1 MATSVNRAFIMK
13 RIMSALQSAQ
23 KIGHKNSLKIIFI
36 LVLLAALW
44 ASIQHWGFGP
54 EVEGLKVEQRD
65 FVQTVVASGHVENAH
80 RVDIGAQLTG
90 TVKRV
95 PVAEGQMVQ
104 AGQLLIELENT
115 ELQASL
121 KQAEFNVQQ
130 AAAKLRQLREVQ
142 VPVTAHALHQAMV
155 TQETSQQALKRS
167 QDLYDKGFTGQ
178 AALDEFKRTAL
189 VTQSQDLS
197 LKDQMA
203 SLNEGGS
210 DSVLAQAN
218 LSQAKAGSELAH
230 ARLRYAQI
238 SAPSSGTLI
247 SRNVEPGDVVQA
259 GKVLMVLSPT
269 GTTEL
274 VVQIDEKHLSQL
286 KIGQAATASADAYSK
301 EQFPAVLSYIN
312 PGVDAQRGSVTV
324 KLQVPQAP
332 SYLQQDM
339 TVSLN
344 IEVAKRSQAIL
355 LATEAVRDIEKSAWV
370 LQIVKGKAVR
380 QPIQIGLR
388 GPGYCEVLKGL
399 QPNDVVIRDPAGI
412 ADNARVRIK
421 TMPVKP

>member
-1 MATSVNRAFIMK
+1 MK

-189 VTQSQDLS
+189 VTQSQVLS

>member
-1 MATSVNRAFIMK
+1 MK

-23 KIGHKNSLKIIFI
+23 KIGNKNSLKIIFI

-189 VTQSQDLS
+189 VTQSQVLS

>member
-1 MATSVNRAFIMK
+1 MK

-23 KIGHKNSLKIIFI
+23 KIGNKNSLKIIFI

-54 EVEGLKVEQRD
+54 EVEGLRVEQRD

-178 AALDEFKRTAL
+178 AALDEFKRMAL
-189 VTQSQDLS
+189 VTQSQVLS

-269 GTTEL
+269 GNTEL

-286 KIGQAATASADAYSK
+286 KIGQAATASADAYNK
-301 EQFPAVLSYIN
+301 EQFPAVLSFIN

-355 LATEAVRDIEKSAWV
+355 LATEAIRDIEKSAWV
-370 LQIVKGKAVR
+370 LQIVNGKAVR

-421 TMPVKP
+421 TMAVKP

>member
-1 MATSVNRAFIMK
+1 
-13 RIMSALQSAQ
+13 MSALQSAQ

-178 AALDEFKRTAL
+178 AALDEFKRMAL
-189 VTQSQDLS
+189 VTQSQVLS

-269 GTTEL
+269 GNTEL

-301 EQFPAVLSYIN
+301 EQFPAVLSFIN

-370 LQIVKGKAVR
+370 LQIVNGKAVR

-399 QPNDVVIRDPAGI
+399 QPNDVVIRDTAGI

>member
-1 MATSVNRAFIMK
+1 MK

-23 KIGHKNSLKIIFI
+23 KIGNKNSLKIIFI

-178 AALDEFKRTAL
+178 AALDEFKRMAL
-189 VTQSQDLS
+189 VTQSQVLS

-312 PGVDAQRGSVTV
+312 TGVDAQRGSVTV